1 MIKGGSIMRKTKK
14 IIPLAVIFL
23 LLVVSL
29 FANYAS
35 ASLLHSNLDPVNK
48 NLTRDTDPSH
58 KYLSDDEV
66 DKLLNSEEAK
76 QNALKTATRIEDAWK
91 DIKNTYLIDENQYIK
106 IDKDLAGN
114 KFISKSP
121 IFSDQSLCMAIYD
134 AMMEYRKNLQV
145 GDLAP
150 NVLVENDGSEIIVAY
165 KDRDNNNVLLKSS
178 KKDSSWLKEDKKTV
192 KGNPILDVGET
203 VEERA
208 SLGLPPL
215 KKN

>member
-1 MIKGGSIMRKTKK
+1 MRKTKK